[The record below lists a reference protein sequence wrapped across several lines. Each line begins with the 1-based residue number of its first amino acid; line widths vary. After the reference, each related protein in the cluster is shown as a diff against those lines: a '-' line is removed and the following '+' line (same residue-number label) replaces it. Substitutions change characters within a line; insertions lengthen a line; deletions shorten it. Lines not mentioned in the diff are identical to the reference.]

1 MRAPVLVP
9 LLGLAVLAAGCGGD
23 DPQPPRKEPTVRLRL
38 STPAD
43 ASVVRAES
51 VQLAGSVRPTGA
63 HVQVLGREVA
73 VEGGR
78 FVADVPLTPGA
89 NLIDVAASARGRR
102 PDFAAMRIVR
112 EVRVAVPALDGRD
125 ADQARERLEG
135 LGLKVSTRDGG
146 GFFDPLLPGDP
157 KVCES
162 DPAAG
167 AQVLPGSKIE
177 LTVARNC

>member
-1 MRAPVLVP
+1 MRAPALLP
-9 LLGLAVLAAGCGGD
+9 LLGLALLVAGCGGG
-23 DPQPPRKEPTVRLRL
+23 DPQPPRKEPLVRLRL
-38 STPAD
+38 SAPAD
-43 ASVVRAES
+43 ASVVRAET
-51 VQLAGSVRPTGA
+51 VRLTGSVRPAGA

-73 VEGGR
+73 VENGR
-78 FVADVPLTPGA
+78 FVADVPLEPGA

-102 PDFAAMRIVR
+102 PDFAAMRVVR
-112 EVRVAVPALDGRD
+112 EVRVAVPALAGRD

-135 LGLKVSTRDGG
+135 LGLKVSTHDGG

-177 LTVARNC
+177 LTIARNC